1 VRIIEPVEI
10 TPALAVRGAFQVA
23 PNAEPLVVQVGQDF
37 MTAGMITNVPE
48 ADYPVWAPTTTYAVG
63 AKVIVSSRIYEALVA
78 NTNVNP
84 TAAPTAP
91 PKWLDL
97 GATNRWRMFDDKM
110 SSVTTNP
117 ESISLRIVPGK
128 AIDALAFFGIDA
140 ASVLVRVTDPYQ
152 GVVFESQVSPVSTD
166 GIDNWYDYFFSPVEI
181 MEDFVVLDVPAGS
194 FGSIEI
200 VISKPG
206 GVARAAM
213 LIIGKMARIGAAL
226 YGSSV
231 GITDFSKKERD
242 EFGNFVLVERGFS
255 KRAEF
260 DVAVETARVG
270 SVQRTLARYRAKP
283 LVWIGEASYEGT
295 IIYGYYRDFSLVI
308 SGPSVSD
315 CSISVEGL
323 I

>member
-1 VRIIEPVEI
+1 MRIIEPVAI
-10 TPALAVRGAFQVA
+10 TPALAVREAFQVA
-23 PNAEPLVVQVGQDF
+23 PSGEPLVVQVGQAF
-37 MTAGMITNVPE
+37 MTAGLITNVPE
-48 ADYPVWAPTTTYAVG
+48 ADYPMWVSTTPYAVG
-63 AKVIVSSRIYEALVA
+63 GRVVVNSRIYEALVA
-78 NTNVNP
+78 STNVNP
-84 TAAPTAP
+84 TAAPTTP

-166 GIDNWYDYFFSPVEI
+166 GIDNWHDYFFSPVEI

-194 FGSIEI
+194 FGSVEI

-206 GVARAAM
+206 GVARAAT
-213 LIIGKMARIGAAL
+213 LIIGKMARIGEAL

-231 GITDFSKKERD
+231 GITDFSKKDRD
-242 EFGNFVLVERGFS
+242 DFGNFVIVERGFS

-260 DVAVETARVG
+260 DVAVDTARVA

-283 LVWIGEASYEGT
+283 LVWIGEASYEAT

-323 I
+323 V